1 MFYVIEYMNKS
12 NEVKYYLTDSAGV
25 YCPEIATR
33 YSSKK
38 SALTVIENIKKKGLT
53 QYSCLNV
60 KELSYDIMS
69 AAYRRYSTVA
79 DFMLYPSNY
88 R

>member
-53 QYSCLNV
+53 QYNCLNV
-60 KELSYDIMS
+60 RELSYDIMT
-69 AAYRRYSTVA
+69 AAYKRYSKVA
-79 DFMLYPSNY
+79 DYMLYPSNY
-88 R
+88 K